1 MIYQGK
7 QIMHQNTQN
16 KKIAITGATGFVG
29 RKLCNALQNKELR
42 LLVRR
47 HEFSITAEQII
58 CNLADLDLPSNALD
72 DVLTVFHLAAVAHDG
87 RDESKIE
94 NLYYRVNVEATIYL
108 AKLAIESGVKKF
120 VLISSVKA
128 GGKPINGEC
137 SIESDQFEPEGVYG
151 RTKREAE
158 LKLLEIASKSKMQV
172 YIIRSALV
180 YGPNLKGNLNLMMS
194 GIKAGWFPPLPE
206 IGNRRSMIHVD
217 DLVRAILFLSNKES
231 ANGKIFNAT
240 DGKEYSSREI
250 YDAMRFEIGKP
261 ISNWSIPKII
271 FDLIA
276 LFGDKMSYR
285 VNKLLGSEC
294 YSSEKLN
301 ALGYRPKRSLKEIN
315 ETFF

>member
-1 MIYQGK
+1 
-7 QIMHQNTQN
+7 MHQNTQN

-29 RKLCNALQNKELR
+29 KKLCNALQNKDLR

-47 HEFSITAEQII
+47 HEFSITDEQII
-58 CNLADLDLPSNALD
+58 CNLADLDLPSNSLD
-72 DVLTVFHLAAVAHDG
+72 NVSTVFHLAAVAHDA
-87 RDESKIE
+87 RNESTIE
-94 NLYYRVNVEATIYL
+94 NLYYRVNVEATVHL

-120 VLISSVKA
+120 IFISSVKA
-128 GGKPINGEC
+128 GGIPIDGEC
-137 SIESDQFEPEGVYG
+137 SKESDQFEPEGVYG

-158 LKLLEIASKSKMQV
+158 LKLLEIASKSKMQLF
-172 YIIRSALV
+172 IIRPALV

-194 GIKAGWFPPLPE
+194 GIEAGWFPPLPE

-217 DLVRAILFLSNKES
+217 DLVRAILFVSNKES
-231 ANGKIFNAT
+231 ANGKIYNAT

-250 YDAMRFEIGKP
+250 YDAMCFEIGKP
-261 ISNWSIPKII
+261 ISNWSIPKIL
-271 FDLIA
+271 FDLMS
-276 LFGDKMSYR
+276 LFSSKMSYR

-315 ETFF
+315 ETFY